1 MNLTSAQ
8 AFADQIKDENE
19 AIMNQV
25 SSATWSTIWRI
36 HTEIDP
42 ELWEEEEY
50 EGQYLEDAV
59 GLYEQNSTVE
69 GVKSFIEER
78 IKNYVGS
85 PKELESEYQIG
96 NDSDYINEES
106 FLADVDHAKVVE
118 VVKRSWDKASQE
130 KED

>member
-1 MNLTSAQ
+1 MKLTSAQ
-8 AFADQIKDENE
+8 AFADQINDENE
-19 AIMNQV
+19 ALMNQV
-25 SSATWSTIWRI
+25 SSATWWTIWRI
-36 HTEIDP
+36 HLEIDP

-78 IKNYVGS
+78 IKNYQGS
-85 PKELESEYQIG
+85 PRELESEYQIG

-118 VVKRSWDKASQE
+118 VVKRSWEKACQE
-130 KED
+130 KGD

>member
-1 MNLTSAQ
+1 MKLTSAQ
-8 AFADQIKDENE
+8 AFADQINEENE
-19 AIMNQV
+19 AIMDQV

-36 HTEIDP
+36 HTESDP

-118 VVKRSWDKASQE
+118 VIKRSWDKACQE